1 MDPQDTP
8 DAHYNR
14 GNALY
19 AQRRLAEALA
29 SYDRAVAQRP
39 GFALAWNNRGGV
51 LRDLGRADDAIA
63 SISRAIAIHSGY
75 AQAWFNRATVRGLD
89 RGDYPAAIAD
99 VKQALALDPG
109 MIYAPGLLLHL
120 QMQACDWR
128 DFDRHVAAVE
138 ARMRAGTEAAEPFV
152 YQAVSCVPADLFRC
166 AEIHAAS
173 RYPAAGRLWRP
184 RAHDRIR
191 LGYVSG
197 EFRTQATALLAA
209 RLYALHDRARFEV
222 FAFDSG
228 AADDSPMRAQL
239 EAAFDRWIG
248 IREMTDAAAAAR
260 IAAEEIDIL
269 VNLNGYF
276 GEERMGVFA
285 RRPAPLQVNYLG
297 FPGTLGAPYIDYIV
311 ADAIVI
317 PPGEAA
323 HYAEQVAWLPDSYQ
337 VNNDRRAV
345 AAEAFSRAD
354 CGLPGSGFVFCNFNN
369 AYKFTPG
376 CFAAWMRILRA
387 APGSV
392 LWLLEANR
400 HAAAN
405 LRQAAK
411 AQGVAAERLVFA
423 PYLSPERHL
432 ARLKLADLC
441 LDSFPY
447 NAHTTASDSLWAGV
461 PLLTLRG
468 SAFAGRVAE
477 SLLRAAGLPEL
488 VAPSLGDFE
497 AQAIALAGAPQ
508 TLKALREKLAANRV
522 AAPLFDTP
530 RFTRRL
536 EAAYIRMW
544 ELHSAGE
551 TPRSFEI
558 ACRGGAPFN

>member
-1 MDPQDTP
+1 
-8 DAHYNR
+8 
-14 GNALY
+14 
-19 AQRRLAEALA
+19 
-29 SYDRAVAQRP
+29 
-39 GFALAWNNRGGV
+39 
-51 LRDLGRADDAIA
+51 
-63 SISRAIAIHSGY
+63 
-75 AQAWFNRATVRGLD
+75 
-89 RGDYPAAIAD
+89 
-99 VKQALALDPG
+99 
-109 MIYAPGLLLHL
+109 
-120 QMQACDWR
+120 
-128 DFDRHVAAVE
+128 
-138 ARMRAGTEAAEPFV
+138 
-152 YQAVSCVPADLFRC
+152 
-166 AEIHAAS
+166 
-173 RYPAAGRLWRP
+173 
-184 RAHDRIR
+184 
-191 LGYVSG
+191 
-197 EFRTQATALLAA
+197 
-209 RLYALHDRARFEV
+209 
-222 FAFDSG
+222 
-228 AADDSPMRAQL
+228 
-239 EAAFDRWIG
+239 
-248 IREMTDAAAAAR
+248 
-260 IAAEEIDIL
+260 
-269 VNLNGYF
+269 
-276 GEERMGVFA
+276 
-285 RRPAPLQVNYLG
+285 
-297 FPGTLGAPYIDYIV
+297 
-311 ADAIVI
+311 
-317 PPGEAA
+317 
-323 HYAEQVAWLPDSYQ
+323 
-337 VNNDRRAV
+337 
-345 AAEAFSRAD
+345 
-354 CGLPGSGFVFCNFNN
+354 
-369 AYKFTPG
+369 
-376 CFAAWMRILRA
+376 MRILRA